1 MEVPRQHHGL
11 ARRVVTTGRPTHY
24 AAGVIVERDVI
35 EGDGQPWRVVSA
47 HTTPELCIIELKHAR
62 YPHRTR
68 TIRPKRATRIR
79 VLYPRDA
86 DV

>member
-1 MEVPRQHHGL
+1 M
-11 ARRVVTTGRPTHY
+11 TTGRPTHY

-35 EGDGQPWRVVSA
+35 EVNGQPWRVVSA
-47 HTTPELCIIELKHAR
+47 HTTPELRIIELKHAR
-62 YPHRTR
+62 YPNRTR
-68 TIRPKRATRIR
+68 TIRPKRTAHIR